1 VPRVTFIACA
11 LGFVSEDWWET
22 PCTQEN
28 SGSESVNQ
36 MTEETDKS
44 MGGYCFF
51 FFFLSSLFFFSRQ
64 KSQTQQST
72 LSGLSKTDAI
82 KGYLMKTF

>member
-1 VPRVTFIACA
+1 MPRVTFIACA
-11 LGFVSEDWWET
+11 LGFVSEDLWET
-22 PCTQEN
+22 LCTQEN

-51 FFFLSSLFFFSRQ
+51 FFFPHFFSRQ
-64 KSQTQQST
+64 KFQTQQST

>member
-1 VPRVTFIACA
+1 MPRVTFIACA
-11 LGFVSEDWWET
+11 LGFVSEDLWET
-22 PCTQEN
+22 LCTQEN

-51 FFFLSSLFFFSRQ
+51 FFSSLFLQAEIPDTTINSVWP
-64 KSQTQQST
+64 QQN
-72 LSGLSKTDAI
+72 
-82 KGYLMKTF
+82 